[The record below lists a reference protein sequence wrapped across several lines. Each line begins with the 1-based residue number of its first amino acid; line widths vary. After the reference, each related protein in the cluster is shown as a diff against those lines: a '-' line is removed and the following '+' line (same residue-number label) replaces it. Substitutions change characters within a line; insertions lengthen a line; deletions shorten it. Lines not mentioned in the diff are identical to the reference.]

1 MSGNG
6 AQGTKF
12 RISVCT
18 NDTLSNNKR
27 SNRNIQL
34 NIEQSIR
41 AYKLIVKNEHS
52 KNKVI
57 KHNIKSGSCNSYKNI
72 VNADNIKLKEITPFS
87 CNKEQ
92 IINKQKTRG
101 NLLKQLKYIKLMKS
115 NDSKKSYNSRK
126 MGKLIK
132 LCEVIN
138 EDKLQEYKFCTTSTK
153 QVNRNMRKNF
163 CSNIILKDIISNK
176 KVNSDVKLTPD
187 IMRKNH
193 KVDNS
198 SSYFSTMKLVS

>member
-18 NDTLSNNKR
+18 NDTLNNKR

-34 NIEQSIR
+34 NIEQPSR
-41 AYKLIVKNEHS
+41 AYKLIVNNEYS

-57 KHNIKSGSCNSYKNI
+57 KHNIKSSNCNTYRNV
-72 VNADNIKLKEITPFS
+72 VNMDNIILKEITPVS

-115 NDSKKSYNSRK
+115 NDSKKSYNPRK
-126 MGKLIK
+126 ISKLIK
-132 LCEVIN
+132 LCEIIN
-138 EDKLQEYKFCTTSTK
+138 EDELQEYEFFTTSTK
-153 QVNRNMRKNF
+153 QTNRSIRRNF
-163 CSNIILKDIISNK
+163 CSNIILKDVISNK